1 MEISDIFFYLKPYL
15 TFIEKINFNFNH
27 KLFNNTEYK
36 TGSHALKFII
46 IILYYFT
53 IPDFIEQ
60 HVKAICP
67 KTTNLNIFQKIITFI
82 PLFFLIKNIDPNIR
96 NPIHKICSGSILSF
110 TRKIDT
116 SIDLLDKNLFNYYS
130 EFHPISILWQLIFK
144 LLLWEGLSKTI
155 LFFCSIIFDL
165 PQIILCWVFF
175 KFKEVSNGPII
186 NVLKFLFKVPL
197 NIVTFLCT
205 YQIIKHIYISNKCFK
220 KPLCISKNTDPE
232 PLNDAPDDS
241 KIQFPEIIDFDQ
253 ENIFELVLKIII
265 LICIFLI
272 LIPPMWKFIK
282 LFADYRSTKK
292 VQNEATNYRNMRDF
306 FKDFHMHIIKNYDN
320 NLLISDNIA
329 QQKINLIYKYFYDRC
344 FSKSNIPNV
353 NTKLCSDTKNE
364 IKLGYYPNLHKYL
377 NSVLKIIINKN
388 GLTSEMGEKINNLL
402 KFDATYDHPNYK
414 EKFPIIFPFDS
425 YLNRSDLLKDFLQ
438 NIIDTFYEYY
448 KGGVNPTLSPSV
460 DSIKQPR
467 TVARLAQL
475 DLGTV

>member
-1 MEISDIFFYLKPYL
+1 
-15 TFIEKINFNFNH
+15 
-27 KLFNNTEYK
+27 
-36 TGSHALKFII
+36 
-46 IILYYFT
+46 
-53 IPDFIEQ
+53 
-60 HVKAICP
+60 
-67 KTTNLNIFQKIITFI
+67 
-82 PLFFLIKNIDPNIR
+82 
-96 NPIHKICSGSILSF
+96 
-110 TRKIDT
+110 
-116 SIDLLDKNLFNYYS
+116 
-130 EFHPISILWQLIFK
+130 
-144 LLLWEGLSKTI
+144 
-155 LFFCSIIFDL
+155 
-165 PQIILCWVFF
+165 
-175 KFKEVSNGPII
+175 
-186 NVLKFLFKVPL
+186 
-197 NIVTFLCT
+197 
-205 YQIIKHIYISNKCFK
+205 
-220 KPLCISKNTDPE
+220 
-232 PLNDAPDDS
+232 
-241 KIQFPEIIDFDQ
+241 
-253 ENIFELVLKIII
+253 
-265 LICIFLI
+265 
-272 LIPPMWKFIK
+272 MWKFIK